1 MANSAAIAL
10 QNFRTSNLGGSI
22 ADGTAKSGYQ
32 LENEAGF
39 MAVILQILSE
49 LDTGWSGT
57 GNAYQYVSAKLAGYG
72 AGNQA
77 SKYFDTVFARQIRG
91 A

>member
-57 GNAYQYVSAKLAGYG
+57 GNAYLYIAQKLDGYG
-72 AGNQA
+72 VGNQA
-77 SKYFDTVFARQIRG
+77 SKYFRETFASQIRG
-91 A
+91 